1 MANTNTKKTRTPFI
15 KMYIKGSY
23 DSFDDFYDLHKKSIY
38 ENLVKLF
45 EGFKDSKNKT
55 LTLYI
60 QAIIRGIEWDTEFKY
75 NCDETIVLTR
85 ELMPYFESIED
96 YEKCHEIKLL
106 NEYFTN
112 KKDLAIF

>member
-1 MANTNTKKTRTPFI
+1 MAYTKKTKTPYI
-15 KMYIKGSY
+15 KMYIQGSY

-38 ENLVKLF
+38 ENLVALF
-45 EGFKDSKNKT
+45 EGFKDSKNKI

-75 NCDETIVLTR
+75 NCDETIVLTK
-85 ELMPYFESIED
+85 ELIPYFESIED

-106 NEYFTN
+106 HEHLINV
-112 KKDLAIF
+112 KDLVII